1 MQRKLILIS
10 VLLVACGMA
19 YATTAAKGFFTVN
32 GSGKMIQFADAN
44 VLNGPT
50 HDLFQWSYAND
61 WREDQKNAEG
71 HNGWYVLSADEWTYL
86 LVTRDGDGMSKNA
99 LGSVNGQN
107 GLVILP
113 DRWVQ
118 PAGVPVFKP
127 VTSGDIDYANN
138 EYTTAEWAIMEAAG
152 AVFLPCCGN
161 GHEDN
166 GFVFDSDN
174 WEEHGVYWSATA
186 NSDPASQAWVIEMD
200 GAVMPSVI
208 HDHQSRAK
216 TNYYS
221 VRLVRTVPTL
231 TVLDEDDDSAA
242 FETKLTAAKTHDYA
256 VMQRT
261 MLRNGYFN
269 TLCLPFD
276 VPNIDASPLA
286 GAEVYTFDG
295 GTVSGTTGHEILHLN
310 LTSLSGQRLSQG
322 VPYLIR
328 WTNATGTLDSL
339 YFYNVEN
346 WDDDTDAGD
355 DVGNANIKMHGFYY
369 KTHITGSAS
378 PSEAHYN
385 FFLGN
390 NNAINWPTD
399 GDDATKK
406 MKGFRAHFYTL
417 QDGSPYASAP
427 IRRNMQTVWDIDETG
442 SATAIQNTPST
453 ISSEKLF
460 RDGRVILHINGH
472 LYDMSGKR
480 LNAQ

>member
-1 MQRKLILIS
+1 M
-10 VLLVACGMA
+10 LLVACGMA
-19 YATTAAKGFFTVN
+19 YATTAAKGLFTVN
-32 GSGKMIQFADAN
+32 ESGKMIQFADAN
-44 VLNGPT
+44 ELNAPT
-50 HDLFQWSYAND
+50 HDLFQWSYANE
-61 WREDQKNAEG
+61 WREEQKNEEG
-71 HNGWYVLSADEWTYL
+71 HNEWYVLSAAEWTYL
-86 LVTRDGDGMSKNA
+86 LVKRDGDGMSKNA

-127 VTSGDIDYANN
+127 VTSGIAYANN
-138 EYTTAEWAIMEAAG
+138 AYTTAEWAIMEAAG
-152 AVFLPCCGN
+152 AVFLPCG
-161 GHEDN
+161 GYSTSGGDPT
-166 GFVFDSDN
+166 DATD
-174 WEEHGVYWSATA
+174 HGAYWSATQHA
-186 NSDPASQAWVIEMD
+186 TLTNQAFCMRFNE
-200 GAVMPSVI
+200 GEI
-208 HDHQSRAK
+208 HDLNTAYAT

-231 TVLDEDDDSAA
+231 TVLDEDDESAA

-261 MLRNGYFN
+261 LLRNGYLN

-295 GTVSGTTGHEILHLN
+295 GTVSGTTGQEILHLN
-310 LTSLSGQRLSQG
+310 LTRLSGQRLSQG

-328 WTNATGTLDSL
+328 WMNTTGTLDSL

-346 WDDDTDAGD
+346 WDDNTSAGD

-378 PSEAHYN
+378 HSEAHYN

-390 NNAINWPTD
+390 YNAINWPTD
-399 GDDATKK
+399 GEDTSKK
-406 MKGFRAHFYTL
+406 MKGFRTHFYTL
-417 QDGSPYASAP
+417 PGGTPSAAP
-427 IRRNMQTVWDIDETG
+427 IRRNMQTVWDIDGEREGATG
-442 SATAIQNTPST
+442 IQNTPLNVQA
-453 ISSEKLF
+453 EKLF

-480 LNAQ
+480 LNDQ

>member
-1 MQRKLILIS
+1 MQRKSLLIS

-44 VLNGPT
+44 ELNGPT
-50 HDLFQWSYAND
+50 HDLFQWSYANE
-61 WREDQKNAEG
+61 WREEQKNAEG
-71 HNGWYVLSADEWTYL
+71 HNGWYVLSAAEWTYL
-86 LVTRDGDGMSKNA
+86 MVTRDGSKNA

-113 DRWVQ
+113 DGWVQ

-127 VTSGDIDYANN
+127 VTSGTDYANN
-138 EYTTAEWAIMEAAG
+138 PYTTAEWAIMEAAG
-152 AVFLPCCGN
+152 AVFLPCG
-161 GHEDN
+161 GYSTSGGDPT
-166 GFVFDSDN
+166 DATD
-174 WEEHGVYWSATA
+174 HGVYWSATA
-186 NSDPASQAWVIEMD
+186 DEDNSSNAWVIEMD
-200 GAVMPSVI
+200 DGGITSVI

-231 TVLDEDDDSAA
+231 TVLDEDDESEA
-242 FETKLTAAKTHDYA
+242 FATKLAAADDYSYA

-261 MLRNGYFN
+261 LLRNGYLN

-295 GTVSGTTGHEILHLN
+295 GTVSGTTGQEILHLN
-310 LTSLSGQRLSQG
+310 LTRLSGQRLSQG

-328 WTNATGTLDSL
+328 WMNTTGTLDTL

-346 WDDDTDAGD
+346 WDDNTSAGD

-390 NNAINWPTD
+390 NNAITWPTD
-399 GDDATKK
+399 GGDATKK
-406 MKGFRAHFYTL
+406 MKGFRTHFYTL
-417 QDGSPYASAP
+417 PGGTPSAAP
-427 IRRNMQTVWDIDETG
+427 IRRNMQTVWDIDGEREGATG
-442 SATAIQNTPST
+442 IQNTPLNVQA
-453 ISSEKLF
+453 EKLF

-480 LNAQ
+480 LNDQ